1 MDKYLA
7 TYKIFWW
14 ECIKHSLKS
23 SFNIFTG
30 IATLLGVVALLVAQ
44 VDSGWRHVLNTLA
57 WAIPVAVFIGSFL
70 LHMIRFPHTLYKY
83 QADKVREYEA
93 EAIELQPDSIFE
105 SRRGI
110 WVCRVG
116 VRVTGQK
123 SVRGVMVY
131 LKYIDG
137 NENALF
143 DAPLRPAERL
153 RNVTG
158 AVTVNPGDTQRF
170 VEVLHWNPSVPEMGI
185 PYNLNYQLTAS
196 GINIYESPDS
206 LPTKID
212 VGAHTLK
219 LYATGEDI
227 KPVERDF
234 RVEIR
239 DNQLKME
246 GLPPL
251 KKKTPFPH

>member
-1 MDKYLA
+1 M
-7 TYKIFWW
+7 

-44 VDSGWRHVLNTLA
+44 VYASWGHVLNALA
-57 WAIPVAVFIGSFL
+57 WVIPVAVFMGSFL
-70 LHMIRFPHTLYKY
+70 LSMISFPHTLYRH
-83 QADKVREYEA
+83 QADRVREYET
-93 EAIELQPDSIFE
+93 EAIELQPDSMFE
-105 SRRGI
+105 SRKGI
-110 WVCRVG
+110 WVARVG
-116 VRVTGQK
+116 VRATGQK
-123 SVRGVMVY
+123 SIRGVMVF

-153 RNVTG
+153 RSVTG

-196 GINIYESPDS
+196 GVDIYGSPDS

-212 VGAHTLK
+212 VGSHTLK
-219 LYATGEDI
+219 LYATGEDV

-234 RVEIR
+234 KVEIR
-239 DNQLKME
+239 ESQLRME
-246 GLPPL
+246 
-251 KKKTPFPH
+251 KTV